1 MNSYKLERKIESVC
15 LVSSFIVLFAFKD
28 IKHWNQTV
36 GNKNLIWH
44 ASEIFAVTILFV
56 ALAIS
61 IVGVLI
67 IAIRLVKYL
76 LKRPSLKLSVTI
88 SRAFLKAP
96 CDTQPWINPL
106 YGLLGFMSFGIPLK
120 LLMTAGLL
128 GCFFSATI
136 RSIARKRYES
146 PKLGA
151 TSNFHA

>member
-1 MNSYKLERKIESVC
+1 MNSYKLERKIEWIC
-15 LVSSFIVLFAFKD
+15 LVSSFVVLFAYKD
-28 IKHWNQTV
+28 VKHWNQSV
-36 GNKNLIWH
+36 GSKNLISH
-44 ASEIFAVTILFV
+44 ASEIFAESILFV
-56 ALAIS
+56 AIAIS

-67 IAIRLVKYL
+67 IVIRLVKYL

-88 SRAFLKAP
+88 SKAFLKAP
-96 CDTQPWINPL
+96 CDPQPWINPL

-120 LLMTAGLL
+120 LLMFAGVL

-136 RSIARKRYES
+136 RSIVRKRYES